1 MGAVVPPGLAKVV
14 IRRKDGRLQTLE
26 EAVKEQEKV
35 RSLASDTK
43 PNDIKREIE
52 EMLKDPKAI
61 QDACYQFLMEHRDV
75 KIAVIGLGD
84 VSVELLAQH
93 VKDGTPIG
101 LILIESYRKL
111 LEHTLRVIG

>member
-1 MGAVVPPGLAKVV
+1 MVPPGLAKVV

-26 EAVKEQEKV
+26 ESVKEQEKV

-61 QDACYQFLMEHRDV
+61 QEACEAFLLQAKDLKV
-75 KIAVIGLGD
+75 VVLG
-84 VSVELLAQH
+84 VGETTNEVLAQH
-93 VKDGTPIG
+93 VKDGTPLG
-101 LILIESYRKL
+101 LRLVENYRRLIEYV
-111 LEHTLRVIG
+111 LRVIK